1 MRRKGKFLTFYRGVQ
16 TIKSF
21 RKFGDLRTTPL
32 VLVDLGRITSHKT
45 IHTSLN
51 KVLMCK
57 VNDPGNP
64 TILLFT
70 PTCVAAVVINGI
82 PRALQINIRGSCL
95 L

>member
-1 MRRKGKFLTFYRGVQ
+1 MRRKGKFLTFYRSGQ
-16 TIKSF
+16 TINPF
-21 RKFGDLRTTPL
+21 RKFGDLRTPPL

-57 VNDPGNP
+57 VNDPENP

-70 PTCVAAVVINGI
+70 PTCVAAVLINGI
-82 PRALQINIRGSCL
+82 PCVLQINIRGSCL